1 VTLTL
6 RFERKEKGKLA
17 ILLNLKNNVLPW
29 SEVTRV
35 TGEEYP
41 IREHLFKSD
50 RTLRRMVLSEGSKEK
65 KRGGGDFLRQS
76 AVKGNLKQSEFDTR
90 EQKYENASELA
101 CTNRL

>member
-6 RFERKEKGKLA
+6 RFERKGELA

-35 TGEEYP
+35 AGEEYP

-50 RTLRRMVLSEGSKEK
+50 RRLCRMVLSEGSKEK
-65 KRGGGDFLRQS
+65 RRKGDFFGKVL
-76 AVKGNLKQSEFDTR
+76 
-90 EQKYENASELA
+90 
-101 CTNRL
+101 